1 MGILLKISLLNSLQ
15 QSRLAVNRA
24 MVTPSP
30 FLTMKKLL
38 VASPVLFLVHPV
50 VASESGKAEVPA
62 PLVAVAAVEEPPLV
76 EVACDTGADEQ
87 TDDARVLALRLDLQE
102 ITASL
107 EEARRAVDTV
117 AEQRD
122 DAREEVGVLT
132 MANHEMRRE
141 MKVLREAMEQA
152 RREAESW
159 KAQVEKG
166 EERPAAGPDIRAE
179 MGKIM
184 EEFRVMKEDLA
195 LVRQE
200 LSDPVER
207 ANLKEQ
213 LVESR
218 AREEQLEEEVEMALR
233 ARDKA
238 IQEAADNR
246 KNLKSRIAVLDAES
260 LETEDLRDQLRFS
273 RAGQM
278 KALVD
283 VEVLKKSLGRAEELQ
298 SRTLADLQ
306 RARQSV
312 EALQAEK
319 TATAESR
326 MLAHRERDLAR
337 AEADGLRGQV
347 EGVRIEVERS
357 RKTVTQ
363 LAEEL
368 EETELARQENHRELE
383 RASGA
388 LEQSQAEVALLSRA
402 KGGLEELL
410 SRKSAEVRKLRAELR
425 GAHAP
430 AGISEP
436 EDSDQETGS
445 GKEAGGES
453 SSDRE

>member
-1 MGILLKISLLNSLQ
+1 
-15 QSRLAVNRA
+15 

-30 FLTMKKLL
+30 FLTLKKLL
-38 VASPVLFLVHPV
+38 VTSLVLFLVHPV

-62 PLVAVAAVEEPPLV
+62 PLVAVATVEEPPLV
-76 EVACDTGADEQ
+76 EVACDTVVDEQ

-107 EEARRAVDTV
+107 EATRLAVDTV
-117 AEQRD
+117 EEQRD
-122 DAREEVGVLT
+122 GAREEVGALT

-159 KAQVEKG
+159 KAQAEKG
-166 EERPAAGPDIRAE
+166 EERPASGPDIRAE
-179 MGKIM
+179 MGKIL

-200 LSDPVER
+200 LSDPVEQ

-218 AREEQLEEEVEMALR
+218 AREDQLEEEVEMALR

-260 LETEDLRDQLRFS
+260 RETEDLRDQLRFS

-283 VEVLKKSLGRAEELQ
+283 VEVLKKSLGRAAELQ

-306 RARQSV
+306 RARHSV

-326 MLAHRERDLAR
+326 MLAHRERDMAR

-388 LEQSQAEVALLSRA
+388 LKQSQAEMSLLSRA

-410 SRKSAEVRKLRAELR
+410 FRKSAEVRKLRAELR
-425 GAHAP
+425 GVHAS

-445 GKEAGGES
+445 GEEAGDES
-453 SSDRE
+453 PPDPE

>member
-24 MVTPSP
+24 MVTASP

-62 PLVAVAAVEEPPLV
+62 PLVAVAAVEEPSLV

-107 EEARRAVDTV
+107 EDTRRAVDTV

-159 KAQVEKG
+159 KAQAEKG

-246 KNLKSRIAVLDAES
+246 KDLKSRIAVLNKES
-260 LETEDLRDQLRFS
+260 RETEDLRDQLRFS

-368 EETELARQENHRELE
+368 EETELARQANHRDLE
-383 RASGA
+383 KASGA
-388 LEQSQAEVALLSRA
+388 LEQSQAEVSLLSRA

-410 SRKSAEVRKLRAELR
+410 FRKSAEVRKLRAELR
-425 GAHAP
+425 GVHAS
-430 AGISEP
+430 AGISES
-436 EDSDQETGS
+436 EDSDRETGS
-445 GKEAGGES
+445 GEEAGNES
-453 SSDRE
+453 PPDRE